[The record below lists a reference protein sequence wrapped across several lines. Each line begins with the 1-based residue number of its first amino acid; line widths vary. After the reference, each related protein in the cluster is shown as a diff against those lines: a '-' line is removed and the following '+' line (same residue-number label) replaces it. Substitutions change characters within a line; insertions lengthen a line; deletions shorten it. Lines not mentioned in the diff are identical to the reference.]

1 MKVMTLKRL
10 FIINAIT
17 LVSIGSFSSCK
28 KEGCTDPLASNYN
41 PAAVTDD
48 GSCETGSA
56 AAALAPPSGYTPAYT
71 GTFAT
76 LVGIKTIS
84 TTSTPIG
91 PINTE
96 IGTAVAVFSED
107 GGANFMTAGTVSVD
121 GNNLSAQTN
130 NSYVYTPGQT
140 NPTGI
145 TFGSTQNWSGTG
157 AGWPAFTASTSI
169 GFPTVTEI
177 SSSDVTMSSGYTLN
191 CGSAVTADSIYF
203 SVYGPNGTAMK
214 LVGGGTSSYTFS
226 ASELSGLGAGSGF
239 VQIVGIN
246 YDPQTIGGRS
256 YYILNETALT
266 KSVNIN

>member
-1 MKVMTLKRL
+1 MTLKRL

-17 LVSIGSFSSCK
+17 LVSIGALSSCK
-28 KEGCTDPLASNYN
+28 KEGCTDPLATNYN

-48 GSCETGSA
+48 GSCETATAS
-56 AAALAPPSGYTPAYT
+56 ALAPPSGYTPTYP

-76 LVGIKTIS
+76 LIGIKSIS

-107 GGANFMTAGTVSVD
+107 GGANFMSAGTVSVD

-130 NSYVYTPGQT
+130 NSYVYTPGQS
-140 NPTGI
+140 NPAGI
-145 TFGSTQNWSGTG
+145 TYGSTQNWSGTG
-157 AGWPAFTASTSI
+157 AGWPSFNASTSV
-169 GFPTVTEI
+169 GFPSVAEI

-191 CGSAVTADSIYF
+191 CGSAVNADSIYF

-214 LVGGGTSSYTFS
+214 IIGGGVSSYTFS
-226 ASELSGLGAGSGF
+226 ASDLNALGAGSGF

-246 YDPQTIGGRS
+246 YDPQTIGGRT
-256 YYILNETALT
+256 YYILNETART